1 MLSRIGNIAEATS
14 EPDLLAIKSWL
25 EDNWPSQPQA
35 AAIFHGDL
43 HPDNILYLDG
53 KVTGLIDWGNV
64 VFTRPEFDVALTR
77 MAMSIGPLE
86 LDAETGAAM
95 QPLVDQ
101 LIAGYLATYRAE
113 APLDDDLLDYYA
125 TLRAARSYTKVI
137 GARRE
142 VELPYV
148 AGDGYHWALPKM
160 FSAIS
165 NVIESTT
172 GVKLKTS

>member
-35 AAIFHGDL
+35 AAICHGDL

-53 KVTGLIDWGNV
+53 KVTGLIDQA
-64 VFTRPEFDVALTR
+64 ALTR